1 MMGKEIYGKIIGVN
15 LRYNFLMPF
24 ASALGILILT
34 LLMFNITALQG
45 KEAAKPIEFLLCFI
59 GVTLLVPIFLPEQD
73 ENIRDVICSKKIDYF
88 KILLIRILYSVT
100 AMIIL
105 IAFFVAAMK
114 VCESD
119 VTVKHLIGGVASAC
133 FLGAVGFA
141 AAGITNNVTVGYM
154 AAMLYYLANY
164 GMKDK
169 VGKFF
174 LFPMSCLGRFDE
186 SGWLIFGAVALMA
199 ITLGICRQRGN
210 AAGRFK
216 LTIR

>member
-1 MMGKEIYGKIIGVN
+1 MGRGIYGKITVVN

-24 ASALGILILT
+24 ASALGVLILT
-34 LLMFNITALQG
+34 LLMFNITALQSR
-45 KEAAKPIEFLLCFI
+45 EAAKPIEFLLCFI

-73 ENIRDVICSKKIDYF
+73 ENIRDVICAKKINYF
-88 KILLIRILYSVT
+88 NILIIRILYSVV
-100 AMIIL
+100 AMIVL
-105 IAFFVAAMK
+105 IAFFVVVMK
-114 VCESD
+114 ICESD
-119 VTVKHLIGGVASAC
+119 VTVKHLIGGIASAW

-174 LFPMSCLGRFDE
+174 LFPMSYLGRFDE
-186 SGWLIFGAVALMA
+186 SGWLIFGAVVLMA
-199 ITLGICRQRGN
+199 ITLGICRQRGHIG
-210 AAGRFK
+210 GRFK

>member
-24 ASALGILILT
+24 ASALGVLILT

-45 KEAAKPIEFLLCFI
+45 REAARPIEFLLCFI
-59 GVTLLVPIFLPEQD
+59 GVALLVPIFLPEQD
-73 ENIRDVICSKKIDYF
+73 ENIRDVICSKKINYF
-88 KILLIRILYSVT
+88 SILVIRILYSVV
-100 AMIIL
+100 AMILL
-105 IAFFVAAMK
+105 IALFVVVMK
-114 VCESD
+114 VRESE
-119 VTVKHLIGGVASAC
+119 VTVQHLIGGVASAW

-141 AAGITNNVTVGYM
+141 AAGITNNVTLGYM

-174 LFPMSCLGRFDE
+174 LFPMSYSGRFDE
-186 SGWLIFGAVALMA
+186 SGWLILGAVALMV
-199 ITLGICRQRGN
+199 ITLGICRLRGH
-210 AAGRFK
+210 AAVRFK
-216 LTIR
+216 LTTR

>member
-1 MMGKEIYGKIIGVN
+1 MMGKGIYGKIIGVN
-15 LRYNFLMPF
+15 LRYNFLMPL
-24 ASALGILILT
+24 ASALGVLILT

-45 KEAAKPIEFLLCFI
+45 IEAAKPIEFLLCFI

-73 ENIRDVICSKKIDYF
+73 ENIRDVICAKKINYF
-88 KILLIRILYSVT
+88 NILLIRILYSVA

-105 IAFFVAAMK
+105 IAFFLVIMK
-114 VCESD
+114 LCESD
-119 VTVKHLIGGVASAC
+119 VTVKHLIGGIASAW

-141 AAGITNNVTVGYM
+141 VAGITNNVTVGYM
-154 AAMLYYLANY
+154 TAMLYYLANY

-174 LFPMSCLGRFDE
+174 LFPMSYLGRFDE
-186 SGWLIFGAVALMA
+186 SGWLIFGAASLMV
-199 ITLGICRQRGN
+199 ITLGICSQRGH
-210 AAGRFK
+210 AAGKFK

>member
-1 MMGKEIYGKIIGVN
+1 MGKEIYGKIIGVN

-24 ASALGILILT
+24 ASALGVLILT
-34 LLMFNITALQG
+34 LFMFNITALQG
-45 KEAAKPIEFLLCFI
+45 REAARPIEFLLCFV

-73 ENIRDVICSKKIDYF
+73 ENIRDVICSKKINYF
-88 KILLIRILYSVT
+88 NILLIRILYSVA
-100 AMIIL
+100 AMILL
-105 IAFFVAAMK
+105 IACFVAAMK

-119 VTVKHLIGGVASAC
+119 VTVKHLIGGTASAW

-141 AAGITNNVTVGYM
+141 AAGITNNVTLGYM

-169 VGKFF
+169 LGKFY
-174 LFPMSCLGRFDE
+174 LFPMSYHGRSDE
-186 SGWLIFGAVALMA
+186 SGWLILGAAALMA
-199 ITLGICRQRGN
+199 ITLGICRQRGH
-210 AAGRFK
+210 AAGKFK

>member
-1 MMGKEIYGKIIGVN
+1 MGKEIYGKIIGVN
-15 LRYNFLMPF
+15 LRYNFLAPF
-24 ASALGILILT
+24 ASALGVLILA
-34 LLMFNITALQG
+34 LLMFNITALQSR
-45 KEAAKPIEFLLCFI
+45 EAARPIEFLLCFL

-73 ENIRDVICSKKIDYF
+73 ENIRDVICSKKINYF
-88 KILLIRILYSVT
+88 NILLIRILYSVT
-100 AMIIL
+100 AMIFL
-105 IAFFVAAMK
+105 IACFVAAMK

-119 VTVKHLIGGVASAC
+119 VTVKHLIGGIASAW

-169 VGKFF
+169 IGKFF
-174 LFPMSCLGRFDE
+174 LFPMSHLGRFDE
-186 SGWLIFGAVALMA
+186 SGWLILGAAALMA
-199 ITLGICRQRGN
+199 VTLGICRQRGH

>member
-1 MMGKEIYGKIIGVN
+1 MGKGIYTKIIGVN

-24 ASALGILILT
+24 ASALGILVLT
-34 LLMFNITALQG
+34 LLMFNITALQA
-45 KEAAKPIEFLLCFI
+45 KEAARPIEFLLCFI

-73 ENIRDVICSKKIDYF
+73 ENIRDVICSKKINYF
-88 KILLIRILYSVT
+88 NILLIRILYSVA
-100 AMIIL
+100 AMILL
-105 IAFFVAAMK
+105 IAFFAVLMK
-114 VCESD
+114 VCESN
-119 VTVKHLIGGVASAC
+119 VTVKHLIGGIASAW

-154 AAMLYYLANY
+154 AAILYYLANY

-174 LFPMSCLGRFDE
+174 LFPMSYQGTSDE
-186 SGWLIFGAVALMA
+186 SGWLILGAIVLMA
-199 ITLGICRQRGN
+199 VTLGICRQRGR

>member
-1 MMGKEIYGKIIGVN
+1 MGRGIYGKITVVN

-24 ASALGILILT
+24 ASALGVLILT
-34 LLMFNITALQG
+34 LLMFNITALQSR
-45 KEAAKPIEFLLCFI
+45 EAAKPIEFLLCFI

-73 ENIRDVICSKKIDYF
+73 ENIRDVICAKKINYF
-88 KILLIRILYSVT
+88 NILVIRILYSVV
-100 AMIIL
+100 AMIVL
-105 IAFFVAAMK
+105 IAFFVVVMK
-114 VCESD
+114 ICESD
-119 VTVKHLIGGVASAC
+119 VTVKHLIGGIASAW

-164 GMKDK
+164 GIKDK
-169 VGKFF
+169 AGKFF

-186 SGWLIFGAVALMA
+186 SGWLIFGAVVLMA
-199 ITLGICRQRGN
+199 ITLGICRQRGHIG
-210 AAGRFK
+210 GRFK

>member
-1 MMGKEIYGKIIGVN
+1 
-15 LRYNFLMPF
+15 MPF
-24 ASALGILILT
+24 ASALGILVLT
-34 LLMFNITALQG
+34 LLMFNITALQA
-45 KEAAKPIEFLLCFI
+45 KEAARPIEFLLCFI

-73 ENIRDVICSKKIDYF
+73 ENIRDVICSKKINYF
-88 KILLIRILYSVT
+88 NILLIRILYSVA
-100 AMIIL
+100 AMILL
-105 IAFFVAAMK
+105 IAFFAVLMK
-114 VCESD
+114 VCESN
-119 VTVKHLIGGVASAC
+119 VTVKHLIGGIASAW

-154 AAMLYYLANY
+154 AAILYYLANY

-174 LFPMSCLGRFDE
+174 LFPMSYQGTSDE
-186 SGWLIFGAVALMA
+186 SGWLILGAIVLMA
-199 ITLGICRQRGN
+199 VTLGICRQRGR

>member
-1 MMGKEIYGKIIGVN
+1 
-15 LRYNFLMPF
+15 MPF
-24 ASALGILILT
+24 ASALGVLILT

-45 KEAAKPIEFLLCFI
+45 TETARPIEFLLCFI

-73 ENIRDVICSKKIDYF
+73 KNIRDVICAKKINYF
-88 KILLIRILYSVT
+88 NILVIRILYSVA

-105 IAFFVAAMK
+105 IALFVVVMK
-114 VCESD
+114 ACESD
-119 VTVKHLIGGVASAC
+119 VTVKHLIGGIASAW

-154 AAMLYYLANY
+154 TAMLYYLANY

-174 LFPMSCLGRFDE
+174 LFPMSYSGRFDE
-186 SGWLIFGAVALMA
+186 SGWLIFGAMALMA
-199 ITLGICRQRGN
+199 ITILRLMVLDTAIAFRNPFDTGN
-210 AAGRFK
+210 R
-216 LTIR
+216 LH

>member
-1 MMGKEIYGKIIGVN
+1 
-15 LRYNFLMPF
+15 MPF
-24 ASALGILILT
+24 ASALGVLILT

-45 KEAAKPIEFLLCFI
+45 IEAARPIEFLLCFI
-59 GVTLLVPIFLPEQD
+59 GVMLLVPIFLPEQD
-73 ENIRDVICSKKIDYF
+73 KSIRDVICSKKINYF
-88 KILLIRILYSVT
+88 NILVIRILYSVV

-105 IAFFVAAMK
+105 IAFFIMIMK

-119 VTVKHLIGGVASAC
+119 VTVKHLIGGIARAW

-186 SGWLIFGAVALMA
+186 SGWLIFGAVALMG
-199 ITLGICRQRGN
+199 ITLGICRQRGHT
-210 AAGRFK
+210 GGKFK

>member
-1 MMGKEIYGKIIGVN
+1 MMEKEIYGKIIGVN
-15 LRYNFLMPF
+15 LRHNFLMPF
-24 ASALGILILT
+24 ASALGVLILT
-34 LLMFNITALQG
+34 LLMFNITSLQG
-45 KEAAKPIEFLLCFI
+45 MEAARPIEFLLCFI

-73 ENIRDVICSKKIDYF
+73 DNIRDVVCSKKINYYN
-88 KILLIRILYSVT
+88 ILLIRILYSVA
-100 AMIIL
+100 AMILL
-105 IAFFVAAMK
+105 ITFFISLMK
-114 VCESD
+114 VCESQ
-119 VTVKHLIGGVASAC
+119 VTVQHLIGGVASAW

-174 LFPMSCLGRFDE
+174 LFPMSYLGRFDE

-199 ITLGICRQRGN
+199 ITLGFCRQRGH
-210 AAGRFK
+210 AAARFK
-216 LTIR
+216 LTTR

>member
-1 MMGKEIYGKIIGVN
+1 
-15 LRYNFLMPF
+15 MPF
-24 ASALGILILT
+24 ASALGVLILT
-34 LLMFNITALQG
+34 LLMFSITALQAM
-45 KEAAKPIEFLLCFI
+45 EAARPIEFLLCFI

-73 ENIRDVICSKKIDYF
+73 ENIRDVICSKKINYF
-88 KILLIRILYSVT
+88 HILLIRILYSVA
-100 AMIIL
+100 AMILL
-105 IAFFVAAMK
+105 IACFVAVMK

-119 VTVKHLIGGVASAC
+119 VTVNHLIGGIASAW

-174 LFPMSCLGRFDE
+174 LFPMSYLGRFDE
-186 SGWLIFGAVALMA
+186 SGWLILGAVALMA
-199 ITLGICRQRGN
+199 VTLGICRQRGH
-210 AAGRFK
+210 AAGRFQ